1 MHKESHATAMTKHEL
16 FELYATR
23 DDLVQKLSSYGADI
37 PTTSMYWKRTGN
49 QLEWIVRQ
57 MSWAAPWTSTGQDL
71 ARQNASFH
79 IKQLKRKQGTQTQHT
94 GAAATQSDAAQTQH
108 LQTSAGNDDAASID
122 VDPNMSTSSVCSEHF
137 QSDKENKANTDSED
151 V

>member
-1 MHKESHATAMTKHEL
+1 M
-16 FELYATR
+16 
-23 DDLVQKLSSYGADI
+23 VQKLSSYGADI

-71 ARQNASFH
+71 ARQDVKFY
-79 IKQLKRKQGTQTQHT
+79 IKQLKRKQGTHSHHT
-94 GAAATQSDAAQTQH
+94 GAAAAQSETAPTQH

-122 VDPNMSTSSVCSEHF
+122 VDPNMSTSSVCSENF
-137 QSDKENKANTDSED
+137 RATTNPQRTQMAQ
-151 V
+151 